1 MSPLLTV
8 AIRYEHDVVLARQRA
23 RQIAALLK
31 FSLEEQTRIATAV
44 SELARNAFQY
54 ARGGKVE
61 FSVEGKTAP
70 QLLQIKVS
78 DSGPGIANLPDILDG
93 QYRSKTG
100 MGLGIIGVRRL
111 VDQFHIEAPPGG
123 GTTIRLIKLF
133 PKSATML
140 LPNALPAL
148 LDQLMQTS
156 PENPFEEMQRQNQE
170 LLRAL
175 EELQR
180 RQDELVDLNRELDDT
195 NRGVVALYAEL
206 DEKADHLRRAD
217 ELKTKFLSNMSHE
230 FRTPLNSI
238 HALCRILLDRADG
251 PLTSEQETQIKFIQK
266 GAGDLFDLVND
277 LLDLAKIE
285 AGKVVIRAAEFDV
298 STLFSALRGMLRP
311 LLVNADVQLIV
322 EDPENIPLLL
332 TDEGKIS
339 QILRN
344 FLSNALKF
352 TTKGEVRLTAAFLP
366 EEDAVLFSVADTGI
380 GIPEQDH
387 ERIFQEFAQL
397 ENPLQ
402 QHVKGTGL
410 GLPLSRKLAEL
421 LGGSVA
427 VESRV
432 GIGSTF
438 SVRVP
443 RIYTEHEA
451 RLETEPLPT
460 PDESKIP
467 VLLVENDATTLLLYS
482 KYLKHTAFQL
492 FPVRTVAE
500 ARRVLSTI
508 RPKAVI
514 LDILLDGDDAWS
526 FLSRLKND
534 PATKN
539 IPAIIVTTIEDQQK
553 GFALGADAYC
563 VKPVDRQWLITQ
575 LTDRT
580 RPVDQGQVLII
591 DDEESSRYI
600 VKTFLREMPYSVVE
614 AVNGDEGLRLA
625 KAHAPSLIL
634 LDLVMTDV
642 NGKDVLAALK
652 GDPVTRAIPVII
664 VSSQILE
671 PSALTDLLTQA
682 SAFIAKQD
690 LTHETLVTAIRHA
703 LDPVGLLRASKGAG
717 EACGT
722 N

>member
-1 MSPLLTV
+1 M
-8 AIRYEHDVVLARQRA
+8 
-23 RQIAALLK
+23 
-31 FSLEEQTRIATAV
+31 
-44 SELARNAFQY
+44 
-54 ARGGKVE
+54 
-61 FSVEGKTAP
+61 
-70 QLLQIKVS
+70 
-78 DSGPGIANLPDILDG
+78 
-93 QYRSKTG
+93 
-100 MGLGIIGVRRL
+100 
-111 VDQFHIEAPPGG
+111 
-123 GTTIRLIKLF
+123 
-133 PKSATML
+133 
-140 LPNALPAL
+140 
-148 LDQLMQTS
+148 
-156 PENPFEEMQRQNQE
+156 
-170 LLRAL
+170 
-175 EELQR
+175 
-180 RQDELVDLNRELDDT
+180 
-195 NRGVVALYAEL
+195 
-206 DEKADHLRRAD
+206 
-217 ELKTKFLSNMSHE
+217 
-230 FRTPLNSI
+230 
-238 HALCRILLDRADG
+238 
-251 PLTSEQETQIKFIQK
+251 
-266 GAGDLFDLVND
+266 
-277 LLDLAKIE
+277 
-285 AGKVVIRAAEFDV
+285 
-298 STLFSALRGMLRP
+298 
-311 LLVNADVQLIV
+311 
-322 EDPENIPLLL
+322 
-332 TDEGKIS
+332 
-339 QILRN
+339 
-344 FLSNALKF
+344 
-352 TTKGEVRLTAAFLP
+352 
-366 EEDAVLFSVADTGI
+366 
-380 GIPEQDH
+380 
-387 ERIFQEFAQL
+387 
-397 ENPLQ
+397 
-402 QHVKGTGL
+402 

-443 RIYTEHEA
+443 RVYTEHEA

-600 VKTFLREMPYSVVE
+600 VKTFLRETPYSVVE

-652 GDPVTRAIPVII
+652 GDPMTRAIPVII